1 MSLLGVKRT
10 TEPLHFNTG
19 IGEAKFAEIMDSP
32 VAGQAQKA
40 LLPGSTTVSQAVDA
54 LFPTNRSVND
64 QIMRSLIA
72 NNSTELRTSTG
83 FGIVARET
91 LDALRA
97 IGSPAAD
104 MAAREIETLLLDT
117 DLFDHYRLALLE
129 S

>member
-32 VAGQAQKA
+32 VSGQPQKP
-40 LLPGSTTVSQAVDA
+40 LLPGSTTVSQAIDA

-64 QIMRSLIA
+64 QIMRSLVA
-72 NNSTELRTSTG
+72 NNSMELRTSTG
-83 FGIVARET
+83 FGLVARDT
-91 LDALRA
+91 LEYLKNAGTQTADA
-97 IGSPAAD
+97 AAH
-104 MAAREIETLLLDT
+104 EIELLLADT
-117 DLFDHYRLALLE
+117 DLYDHYRLALLE

>member
-32 VAGQAQKA
+32 VSGQAQKP
-40 LLPGSTTVSQAVDA
+40 LLPGSTTVSQALDA

-64 QIMRSLIA
+64 QIMRSLVA
-72 NNSTELRTSTG
+72 NNSMELRTATG
-83 FGIVARET
+83 FGMIARET
-91 LDALRA
+91 LEYLRNA
-97 IGSPAAD
+97 GTPAAD
-104 MAAREIETLLLDT
+104 QAAHEIESLLADT